1 MPYIIKFRFYAV
13 FKEKIMNRKIE
24 IGGIYHHFKGFIAKV
39 ITVAKHTET
48 GETFV
53 VYECNGKAVNSNHED
68 GIYARPLEM
77 FLSEVDHTKYPD
89 IKQKYRFELIEE
101 SEENA

>member
-1 MPYIIKFRFYAV
+1 
-13 FKEKIMNRKIE
+13 MNREIK
-24 IGGIYHHFKGFIAKV
+24 IGGTYHHFKGFIAKV

-48 GETFV
+48 GESLV

-68 GIYARPLEM
+68 GIYARPIDM

-89 IKQKYRFELIEE
+89 VGQKYRFELIGGRED
-101 SEENA
+101 NAPN